1 MCVGG
6 GIYANSTVPYRTVRN
21 YRGVPKRLFKNIFL
35 MMNIKCTRERNG
47 DSEADT
53 FIGGF
58 VEECRQIGEDL
69 KVNNCR

>member
-1 MCVGG
+1 
-6 GIYANSTVPYRTVRN
+6 
-21 YRGVPKRLFKNIFL
+21 

-47 DSEADT
+47 DSEADK

>member
-1 MCVGG
+1 
-6 GIYANSTVPYRTVRN
+6 
-21 YRGVPKRLFKNIFL
+21 

-58 VEECRQIGEDL
+58 VKECRQIGEDL